1 MDGIHIVAF
10 AEEADPGEE
19 RTLTWPGG
27 SQGWVVCLLG
37 HRTAEGIPGSLQ
49 AAWGVQCVGVGG
61 EETGLDSCL
70 LCPFPFCSTSTFLPL
85 LPPRWF

>member
-27 SQGWVVCLLG
+27 SQGWVV
-37 HRTAEGIPGSLQ
+37 
-49 AAWGVQCVGVGG
+49 
-61 EETGLDSCL
+61 
-70 LCPFPFCSTSTFLPL
+70 
-85 LPPRWF
+85 